1 MSLTI
6 TGLIT
11 LVLSQF
17 LPLEEV
23 SPFVDSAALIIT
35 TLVIWYGRYR
45 QGDINWFGGKK

>member
-23 SPFVDSAALIIT
+23 SQFVDSAALVIT
-35 TLVIWYGRYR
+35 SLMIWYGRYR
-45 QGDINWFGGKK
+45 QGDISLWGVKK